1 MTLTHQFVITAV
13 LPASFLALIIVYAR
27 AETRGGRATP
37 YWIAALLTA
46 AFWASSILS
55 YYGGTTLSQET
66 AISWRAAGR
75 HALSLLSLFLLLATA
90 GYLAVPGR
98 RGRAMAAIS
107 FVVWLASLLL
117 DPAIWPYELP
127 AWQVGQQTGSH
138 FELWSGVWVASLF
151 LPLLSAVLLTRQAT
165 VEALSAL
172 YRNRLNYWMLTLL
185 LFAIGGGVGLVQEPG
200 QPMWQELGA
209 LGLILGAT
217 AGTLALTRSDM
228 PNLQLALRHAA
239 ARLTTTLVIF
249 ALTWLALWF
258 LTRIMPPRERLDIVL
273 DLGVAATL
281 FTGLFLSINRLAP
294 RIMRRLLLPTGRNR
308 VSTLA
313 NQPGLTASLLDPRAL
328 GDFLL
333 RMVQFNLSSEQAWL
347 YLAEDAPAGALQLRP
362 LAALG
367 RDADSGHSA
376 NNGRGVATIPLAAD
390 SPFTAYLRRR
400 PAPPLSAYEIES
412 LPAFEAM
419 TIEEKDSLLHGR
431 RELFMPLCV
440 GEQPVGVLVLG
451 EKYTGEPYTHP
462 DFAWLEEMAAYGGPL
477 LWQTQN
483 VQSLQQVND
492 YAFTQLQLLVQEKQ
506 QLQELLGLH
515 ERFARLVSPA
525 LRQPFNGIHSSLQQL
540 EETVEENGNDVA
552 VEHLAQ
558 ELSHLQVMIN
568 NLILTADRVQKQR
581 DFELADVHIDE
592 AIDLAIG
599 KVSSMAEAR
608 RVRLEVRADSHLP
621 PVSGDL
627 HRLAEAIHYLLH
639 NAIKFNKIGGVVR
652 LECGIDGAELFLH
665 VRDSGVGIPAEQLES
680 IWQGFVPLR
689 AERPRGG
696 PGLGLVLARFIVRA
710 HGGRVEAQSEYGNGS
725 TFSIY
730 LPVVAVE

>member
-1 MTLTHQFVITAV
+1 MTLTHQFAITLM
-13 LPASFLALIIVYAR
+13 LPAAFLALLIVYGR
-27 AETRGGRATP
+27 AETRGGRATR
-37 YWIAALLTA
+37 YWVTALLTA
-46 AFWASSILS
+46 AFWSSSILS
-55 YYGGTTLSQET
+55 YYGGTTLAQE
-66 AISWRAAGR
+66 AAVGWRAVGR
-75 HALSLLSLFLLLATA
+75 HALSLLGVFVLLATA
-90 GYLAVPGR
+90 SYLAVPGR
-98 RGRAMAAIS
+98 RGRAMAIIS
-107 FVVWLASLLL
+107 FAVWLASLLL
-117 DPAIWPYELP
+117 DPALWPYEVP
-127 AWQVGQQTGSH
+127 VWQLGQQTGSH

-151 LPLLSAVLLTRQAT
+151 LPLLSALLLTRQAT

-185 LFAIGGGVGLVQEPG
+185 LFAIGGALAVIQEPG

-209 LGLILGAT
+209 LGLVLSAT
-217 AGTLALTRSDM
+217 VGTLSLTRSDM

-239 ARLTTTLVIF
+239 ARLTTTLAIF

-258 LTRIMPPRERLDIVL
+258 LTRIMPPRERLDTIL
-273 DLGVAATL
+273 DLGVAAAL
-281 FTGLFLSINRLAP
+281 FTALFLSINRLLP
-294 RIMRRLLLPTGRNR
+294 RLMRRLLLPAGRNR

-313 NQPGLTASLLDPRAL
+313 NQPGLTASLLDPQAL

-333 RMVQFNLSSEQAWL
+333 QLVQFNLSSEQAWL

-367 RDADSGHSA
+367 READAGQSS
-376 NNGRGVATIPLAAD
+376 NNGRGVTVAPLAAD

-400 PAPPLSAYEIES
+400 PATPLSAYEIES
-412 LPAFEAM
+412 LPAFEEMAA
-419 TIEEKDSLLHGR
+419 EEKDSLLRGR

-440 GEQPVGVLVLG
+440 GDQPVGVLVLG

-462 DFAWLEEMAAYGGPL
+462 DFAWLQEMAAYGGPL

-483 VQSLQQVND
+483 VQNLQQVNE
-492 YAFTQLQLLVQEKQ
+492 YAFNQLQLLVQEKQ
-506 QLQELLGLH
+506 QLQELLTLH
-515 ERFARLVSPA
+515 ERFSRLVSPA

-540 EETVEENGNDVA
+540 EETVEGNGNDIA
-552 VEHLAQ
+552 VEHLNQ
-558 ELSHLQVMIN
+558 ELSQLQTMIN

-581 DFELADVHIDE
+581 DFELADVQIEE

-599 KVSSMAEAR
+599 KISSMAEAR
-608 RVRLEVRADSHLP
+608 RVRLEVRADPHLP
-621 PVSGDL
+621 AVSGDL
-627 HRLAEAIHYLLH
+627 HRLAEAIQHLLH

-652 LECGIDGAELFLH
+652 LECGVDGAELFLH
-665 VRDSGVGIPAEQLES
+665 VRDSGVGIPVEQLET

-689 AERPRGG
+689 AEQSRGG

-730 LPVVAVE
+730 LPLVAVE